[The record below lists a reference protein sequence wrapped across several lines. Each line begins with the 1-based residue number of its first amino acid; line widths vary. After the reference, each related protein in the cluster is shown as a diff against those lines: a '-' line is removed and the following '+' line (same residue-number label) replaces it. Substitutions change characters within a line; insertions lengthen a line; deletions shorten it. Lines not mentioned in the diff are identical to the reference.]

1 MSEIAVL
8 QNIPESKQTPSAQNG
23 LLKYCMRPDKTNLNE
38 QVKLV
43 SGHNCIPEMAH
54 KSFLATQALYK
65 AEQEKHIAEGKDNV
79 LFYQYVQSFSPK
91 DKLTPE
97 HAHAIGMQFVREYFP
112 NHEVVVAT
120 HLDNNQL
127 HNHFVINATSFK
139 DGYKLHMNKYTLA
152 DMRQLNDEI
161 CLAHGLSV
169 LKPYD
174 PSKPSMNLG
183 QREYMAQQKGQSW
196 KFDLLLVIT
205 DLMKTCG
212 SKEEFIKKLR
222 EKGYDVRWEEHQKTM
237 TYTCPNGMKVR
248 DDKLHDTRFL
258 KEAMENE
265 FRIRGQHLESLARFG
280 EETGQ
285 RNNRGTVSA
294 DSLRDTERPV
304 ATNVVAAE
312 RAVGVSRNAAGGNGH
327 APDLEGNRPLYEHDA
342 GETAHNVQQSD
353 GRGEGECQTGWE
365 RSREVYFGG
374 LVLAAGAEQRADRR
388 ARQDNQESV
397 QVHSS
402 SLPDISPAVG
412 AGIGA
417 LLALAE
423 LDSSDD
429 PEEQRRRYE
438 AYLAAQNLKF
448 VMDIIVK
455 VLEKLNEIDERRAAQ
470 NNQTEVRNEL
480 ELEAVKEQAAVPE
493 SVPEPEQEEEQDE
506 DQEMQAE
513 ELSL

>member
-1 MSEIAVL
+1 MAVI
-8 QNIPESKQTPSAQNG
+8 QNIPESKQTPSALKG

-38 QVKLV
+38 SVQLV
-43 SGHNCIPEMAH
+43 SGHNCVPEMAL

-97 HAHAIGMQFVREYFP
+97 QAHKIGMQFVREFFP
-112 NHEVVVAT
+112 KHEVVVAT

-127 HNHFVINATSFK
+127 HNQFVINATSFV
-139 DGYKLHMNKYTLA
+139 DGKKLHTNKYTLS

-161 CLAHGLSV
+161 SLAHGLSV

-174 PSKPSMNLG
+174 PTKPSMNLG
-183 QREYMAQQKGQSW
+183 QREYRAQEKGQSW
-196 KFDLLLVIT
+196 KFELLLVIT

-212 SKEEFIKKLR
+212 SKEEFIKKFR

-237 TYTCPNGMKVR
+237 TYTCPNGRKVR

-265 FRIRGQHLESLARFG
+265 FRIRGQLFESLDQLG
-280 EETGQ
+280 ERTGQ
-285 RNNRGTVSA
+285 GDSRGTLSA
-294 DSLRDTERPV
+294 DNLRDTGRPV
-304 ATNVVAAE
+304 AADAQPVE
-312 RAVGVSRNAAGGNGH
+312 GAVGVSRDAVSSDGQ
-327 APDLEGNRPLYEHDA
+327 APDLESDRPLYEHDT
-342 GETAHNVQQSD
+342 GETAHDVHKPN
-353 GRGEGECQTGWE
+353 GRGEGKCQTGWE
-365 RSREVYFGG
+365 QSREVYFGS
-374 LVLAAGAEQRADRR
+374 LILAAGAEQRTKSRTR
-388 ARQDNQESV
+388 EDNQESV
-397 QVHSS
+397 QVHGSG
-402 SLPDISPAVG
+402 LPDLSPAVG

-438 AYLAAQNLKF
+438 AYLASQNLKF
-448 VMDIIVK
+448 VMEIIVK
-455 VLEKLNEIDERRAAQ
+455 VLEELNEIDERRAAQ
-470 NNQTEVRNEL
+470 SIQAEVRNEVVQQ
-480 ELEAVKEQAAVPE
+480 EDTTEQAELSTEQEVN
-493 SVPEPEQEEEQDE
+493 EQEETEEQEQEQQMDE
-506 DQEMQAE
+506 QTM
-513 ELSL
+513 

>member
-1 MSEIAVL
+1 MAVI
-8 QNIPESKQTPSAQNG
+8 QNIPESKQTPSALKG

-38 QVKLV
+38 SVQLV
-43 SGHNCIPEMAH
+43 SGHNCVPEMAL
-54 KSFLATQALYK
+54 KSFLATQVLYK
-65 AEQEKHIAEGKDNV
+65 AEQEKHIAEGKENV

-97 HAHAIGMQFVREYFP
+97 QAHEIGMQFVREFFP
-112 NHEVVVAT
+112 KHEVVVAT

-127 HNHFVINATSFK
+127 HNHFVINATSFV
-139 DGYKLHMNKYTLA
+139 DGKKLHTNKYTLS

-174 PSKPSMNLG
+174 PTKPSMNLG
-183 QREYMAQQKGQSW
+183 QREYRAQEKGESW
-196 KFDLLLVIT
+196 KFELLLVIT

-212 SKEEFIKKLR
+212 SKQEFIDKLR
-222 EKGYDVRWEEHQKTM
+222 ERGYDVRWEEHHKTM

-248 DDKLHDTRFL
+248 DNKLHDARFL
-258 KEAMENE
+258 KGAMENE

-280 EETGQ
+280 EETSQ
-285 RNNRGTVSA
+285 RNSRAALSA
-294 DSLRDTERPV
+294 DGLCDTERPV
-304 ATNVVAAE
+304 AADAQPAE
-312 RAVGVSRNAAGGNGH
+312 RTVGVPRNAADGNGQT
-327 APDLEGNRPLYEHDA
+327 PDFEGNRPFYEYDY
-342 GETAHNVQQSD
+342 GETAQDVQQSD
-353 GRGEGECQTGWE
+353 GRGEGKCQTGWE
-365 RSREVYFGG
+365 QSREVYFGS
-374 LVLAAGAEQRADRR
+374 LILAAGAEQRAENSS
-388 ARQDNQESV
+388 RQDHEASV
-397 QVHSS
+397 PVHSS
-402 SLPDISPAVG
+402 SLPDLSPAVG

-417 LLALAE
+417 LLALAD

-470 NNQTEVRNEL
+470 SFQTEVRNEVVQQ
-480 ELEAVKEQAAVPE
+480 EDT
-493 SVPEPEQEEEQDE
+493 SSEQEEQQEVNEQEETEEQEQEQQMDE
-506 DQEMQAE
+506 QTM
-513 ELSL
+513 

>member
-1 MSEIAVL
+1 MAVI
-8 QNIPESKQTPSAQNG
+8 QNIPESKQTPSALKG

-38 QVKLV
+38 RVQLV
-43 SGHNCIPEMAH
+43 SGHNCIPEMAL

-65 AEQEKHIAEGKDNV
+65 AEQEKHIAEGKENV

-91 DKLTPE
+91 DDLTPE
-97 HAHAIGMQFVREYFP
+97 QAHAIGMQFVREYFP

-139 DGYKLHMNKYTLA
+139 DGKKLHMNKHTLA
-152 DMRQLNDEI
+152 DMRRLNDEI

-183 QREYMAQQKGQSW
+183 QREYRAQEKGQSW
-196 KFDLLLVIT
+196 KFELLLVIT

-237 TYTCPNGMKVR
+237 TYTCPNGRKVR

-265 FRIRGQHLESLARFG
+265 FRIRGQHLESVARFG
-280 EETGQ
+280 EEAGQ
-285 RNNRGTVSA
+285 RDSRDTLSA
-294 DSLRDTERPV
+294 DGLCYTER
-304 ATNVVAAE
+304 TMGSDVVAAE
-312 RAVGVSRNAAGGNGH
+312 GAVGVPRNAVRGNGQ
-327 APDLEGNRPLYEHDA
+327 ASDLESDRPLYEHDT
-342 GETAHNVQQSD
+342 GETAHNVHKSD
-353 GRGEGECQTGWE
+353 GRGESACQTGWE
-365 RSREVYFGG
+365 QSREVYFGG
-374 LVLAAGAEQRADRR
+374 LILAAGAEQRADRSS
-388 ARQDNQESV
+388 RQDNQEGV
-397 QVHSS
+397 QIHGSG
-402 SLPDISPAVG
+402 LPDLSPAVG

-429 PEEQRRRYE
+429 PEEKRRRYE

-455 VLEKLNEIDERRAAQ
+455 VLEKLNEIDERKAAQ
-470 NNQTEVRNEL
+470 GIQTEVRNEL
-480 ELEAVKEQAAVPE
+480 EREVAEEKPAEPEQKP
-493 SVPEPEQEEEQDE
+493 VPEPEQEEEQDE
-506 DQEMQAE
+506 EQEIQAE

>member
-1 MSEIAVL
+1 MSVI
-8 QNIPESKQTPSAQNG
+8 QNIPESKQTPSALKG

-38 QVKLV
+38 SVQLV
-43 SGHNCIPEMAH
+43 SGHNCVPEMAL

-65 AEQEKHIAEGKDNV
+65 AVQEKHIAEGKENV

-97 HAHAIGMQFVREYFP
+97 QAHEIGMQFVREFFP
-112 NHEVVVAT
+112 KHEVVVAT

-127 HNHFVINATSFK
+127 HNHFVINATSFV
-139 DGYKLHMNKYTLA
+139 DGKKLHTNKYTLS

-183 QREYMAQQKGQSW
+183 QREYRAQEKGQSW
-196 KFDLLLVIT
+196 KFELLLVIT

-248 DDKLHDTRFL
+248 DNKLHDARFL
-258 KEAMENE
+258 KGAMENE

-280 EETGQ
+280 EETSQ
-285 RNNRGTVSA
+285 RNSRAALSA
-294 DSLRDTERPV
+294 DGLCDTERPV
-304 ATNVVAAE
+304 AADAQPAE
-312 RAVGVSRNAAGGNGH
+312 RAVGVSRNAADGNGP
-327 APDLEGNRPLYEHDA
+327 APDFEGNRPFYEYDY
-342 GETAHNVQQSD
+342 GETAQDVQQSD
-353 GRGEGECQTGWE
+353 GRGEGKCQTGWE
-365 RSREVYFGG
+365 QSREVYFGS
-374 LVLAAGAEQRADRR
+374 LVLAAGAGQGAENSS
-388 ARQDNQESV
+388 RQDHEASV
-397 QVHSS
+397 PVHSS
-402 SLPDISPAVG
+402 SLPDLSSAVG
-412 AGIGA
+412 AGISA
-417 LLALAE
+417 LLALAD

-438 AYLAAQNLKF
+438 AYLASQNLKF

-455 VLEKLNEIDERRAAQ
+455 VLEKLNEIDERRAA
-470 NNQTEVRNEL
+470 NLVRNEL
-480 ELEAVKEQAAVPE
+480 DREVAEEKPA
-493 SVPEPEQEEEQDE
+493 EPEQKPVTESEQVEEQGE
-506 DQEMQAE
+506 EQEIQAE